1 MGPQAVTILALTG
14 VLLSATIP
22 AISIDFAALLGL
34 CLLVVAGVLDSRE
47 ALAGF
52 GNPTLLTVAGMFVMA
67 EALHRT
73 GAANGISNLVDRAG
87 RQGSRTLMICLLP
100 VVMVLSG
107 VMSNTGV
114 VVLLLPVM
122 LGAAQRLN
130 VSPSRLLLPLS
141 YASITGGTLTLVGT
155 TTTLLV
161 DGLLRQQGLDG
172 LGLLEILPM
181 GAIFCVICC
190 VYLVFVGPLLLPDRK
205 GLTTPITPG
214 TTREFMTEIVLAP
227 RSRLV
232 GRTLAEVQEFR
243 NRVRVLQ
250 LVRGEEMWWPPF
262 QDVTLES
269 GDVLLVKTAPEE
281 LVRLMGKRG
290 VLGPS
295 GAGETGR
302 VAGVHMNLAEVMITP
317 GSNLDGTTVNQAGM
331 RERFGVLVLAVLRRG
346 EHLRQQL
353 GSLKL
358 RAGDVLL
365 VEGEDRQIQRLE
377 HVEQDLIRLGT
388 EPPQAPNPRKAPLA
402 VGLTLVALLAAA
414 AGVIPLV
421 IAVLLGS
428 ILVIATGCL
437 TSAQAY
443 RAVNLRILLILG
455 AMLAFGTAVQETGLA
470 SSIATG
476 LVAFGDTYG
485 LHGVLATLYLATL
498 ILTELVT
505 NAAAAGIM
513 VPIALSMS
521 TRLSETHGMDV
532 SHQPF
537 VMAVALAASCSFLT
551 PVGYQTNL
559 LVYGPGGY
567 KLQDYLRLGLPLSL
581 LLWIAAVLFLPLV
594 FPFAA

>member
-1 MGPQAVTILALTG
+1 MGPQAVTILALAG
-14 VLLSATIP
+14 VLLSATLP

-34 CLLVVAGVLDSRE
+34 CLLVLTGVLDSRE
-47 ALAGF
+47 AVAGF
-52 GNPTLLTVAGMFVMA
+52 GNPTLLTVACMFVLA

-87 RQGSRTLMICLLP
+87 RRGSRTLMLCLLP

-122 LGAAQRLN
+122 LGAAQRLK

-161 DGLLRQQGLDG
+161 DGILRQQGLPG
-172 LGLLEILPM
+172 LGLLDILPM
-181 GAIFCVICC
+181 GLVFCVISYA
-190 VYLVFVGPLLLPDRK
+190 YLVLAGPALLPDRK

-227 RSRLV
+227 TSRLV
-232 GRTLAEVQEFR
+232 GRTLAQAPEFR

-290 VLGPS
+290 ILGPS
-295 GAGETGR
+295 GSGETGR
-302 VAGVHMNLAEVMITP
+302 VAGVHMNLAEVMVTP
-317 GSNLDGTTVNQAGM
+317 GSSLHGTTVSQAGM
-331 RERFGVLVLAVLRRG
+331 RERYGVLVLAVLRRG

-388 EPPQAPNPRKAPLA
+388 EPPQAANPRKAPLA
-402 VGLTLVALLAAA
+402 VALTMIALLAAA
-414 AGVIPLV
+414 AGLVPLV

-437 TSAQAY
+437 TSAEAY
-443 RAVNLRILLILG
+443 RSVNLRILLILG

-470 SSIATG
+470 NSIATG

-513 VPIALSMS
+513 VPIAISMS
-521 TRLSETHGMDV
+521 ARLSETHGMDV
-532 SHQPF
+532 RYQPF

-581 LLWIAAVLFLPLV
+581 LLWIAAVLVLPLV
-594 FPFAA
+594 FPFTV

>member
-1 MGPQAVTILALTG
+1 VTILALAG
-14 VLLSATIP
+14 VLLSATLP

-34 CLLVVAGVLDSRE
+34 CLLVLAGVLDTNE

-52 GNPTLLTVAGMFVMA
+52 GNPTLLTVAGMFVLA

-87 RQGSRTLMICLLP
+87 RRGSRTLMICLLP

-122 LGAAQRLN
+122 LGAAQRLK

-161 DGLLRQQGLDG
+161 DGILRQRGLPG

-181 GAIFCVICC
+181 GVVFCVLSCA
-190 VYLVFVGPLLLPDRK
+190 YLVLAGPHLLPDRK

-227 RSRLV
+227 SSRLV
-232 GRTLAEVQEFR
+232 GQTLAQVPEFR

-262 QDVTLES
+262 QDVRLES

-290 VLGPS
+290 ILGPS
-295 GAGETGR
+295 GSGETGR

-317 GSNLDGTTVNQAGM
+317 GSSLHGTTVSKAGM

-346 EHLRQQL
+346 EHLRQKL

-365 VEGEDRQIQRLE
+365 IEGEDRQIQRLE

-388 EPPQAPNPRKAPLA
+388 DPPQAPNPRKAPLA
-402 VGLTLVALLAAA
+402 VALTSLALLAAA
-414 AGVIPLV
+414 AGLAPLV

-428 ILVIATGCL
+428 ILAIGTGCL

-455 AMLAFGTAVQETGLA
+455 AMLAFGTAVQNTGLA
-470 SSIATG
+470 ASIATG

-513 VPIALSMS
+513 VPIALSM
-521 TRLSETHGMDV
+521 TERLSETHAMDV
-532 SHQPF
+532 RYQPF

-581 LLWIAAVLFLPLV
+581 LLWIAAVLVLPLV
-594 FPFAA
+594 FPFTL